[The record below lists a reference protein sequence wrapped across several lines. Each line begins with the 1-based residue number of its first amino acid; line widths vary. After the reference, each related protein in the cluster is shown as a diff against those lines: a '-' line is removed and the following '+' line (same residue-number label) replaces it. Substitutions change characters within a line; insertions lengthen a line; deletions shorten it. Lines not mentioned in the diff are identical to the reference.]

1 MEAVAD
7 VAFTEL
13 FTERQIFVRRT
24 ISIQRCMRESNYYW
38 TVRQSDG
45 SEEKIFIRWKIAIER
60 CVRPVAYQVT
70 CDYYQVTCDSSSD
83 M

>member
-24 ISIQRCMRESNYYW
+24 ISIQRCMRESNYY
-38 TVRQSDG
+38 
-45 SEEKIFIRWKIAIER
+45 
-60 CVRPVAYQVT
+60 
-70 CDYYQVTCDSSSD
+70 
-83 M
+83 